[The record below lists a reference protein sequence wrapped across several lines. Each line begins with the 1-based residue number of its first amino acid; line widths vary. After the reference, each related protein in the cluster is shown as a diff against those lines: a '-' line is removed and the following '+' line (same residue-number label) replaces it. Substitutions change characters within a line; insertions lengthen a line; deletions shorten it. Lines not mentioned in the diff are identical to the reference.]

1 MDKPI
6 STSRLTDG
14 ILGITLRHEIDFT
27 NAPAVSDAI
36 RAAMSDDRPST
47 VRVDMTDVTFLDSS
61 GIGVL
66 VVAYKEATAAGAEYE
81 VVGPNPAVFEQL
93 RLTGLV
99 DLFGIEP
106 PHISVP

>member
-1 MDKPI
+1 MDQPI
-6 STSRLTDG
+6 NASREADG
-14 ILGITLRHEIDFT
+14 TLGIRLNGEIDFT
-27 NAPAVSDAI
+27 NATAVSDEI
-36 RAAMSDDRPST
+36 RAAVSQERPNT
-47 VRVDMTDVTFLDSS
+47 VRVDMSGVTFLDSS

-81 VVGPNPAVFEQL
+81 VVGPIPAVYEQL

-106 PHISVP
+106 PRVSVP